1 MMFRKPMKPN
11 EIRPML
17 LPQSEQTQF
26 VKYTKRLL
34 PLLLIALLLM
44 LCAGCSKAVSV
55 TPMPLP
61 PANLASKCPTL
72 NNPPAV
78 LVDPERA
85 LWEADIIAKYTD
97 CSVKHRLTVQAW
109 EEAVKVR

>member
-1 MMFRKPMKPN
+1 MFRKPTKLN
-11 EIRPML
+11 EIKPMWWRPNAQI
-17 LPQSEQTQF
+17 PY

-34 PLLLIALLLM
+34 PFLLIALVLM

-61 PANLASKCPTL
+61 PANLAAKCPTL
-72 NNPPAV
+72 QDPPLV
-78 LVDPERA
+78 LIDPERA

-97 CSVKHRLTVQAW
+97 CSVKHRLTVKAW
-109 EEAVKVR
+109 TDAVAVK

>member
-1 MMFRKPMKPN
+1 MWYQQN
-11 EIRPML
+11 
-17 LPQSEQTQF
+17 EQTPF

-78 LVDPERA
+78 LIDPDRG

-109 EEAVKVR
+109 EEAVKIR

>member
-1 MMFRKPMKPN
+1 MMSQKPTNPN
-11 EIRPML
+11 EIKPMSWQ
-17 LPQSEQTQF
+17 PNVPTPYA
-26 VKYTKRLL
+26 KYIKRLL
-34 PLLLIALLLM
+34 PFLLIALVLM

-72 NNPPAV
+72 QDPPTV
-78 LVDPERA
+78 MIDPERA

-97 CSVKHRLTVQAW
+97 CSSKHRLTVKAW
-109 EEAVKVR
+109 SDAVAVK